1 MSNFCL
7 PERITKL
14 TIAVVL
20 LLGGV
25 GMLLLGF
32 TVLPVIGFAAAV
44 PMLIL
49 AGYFFYARLNEQ
61 CEISAGEDANLEK
74 QNL

>member
-20 LLGGV
+20 LIGGV

-44 PMLIL
+44 PMLVL

-61 CEISAGEDANLEK
+61 CEISAGDDEDLK
-74 QNL
+74 QQKV